1 MHFYWL
7 LSPDKKVMKTEK
19 GHSDGQMLPIV
30 EEFYSIQGEGCNTG
44 KAAYFI
50 RIGGCDI
57 CCSWC
62 DTRYSWNADL
72 HPLVDIS
79 SMADRVTAAGA
90 DSVVVTGG
98 EPLMWNLDPLCDL
111 LKAKGL
117 KTYLETSGAYRLTG
131 RWDWITLSPKKGSPP
146 QKEIWALADE
156 LKVVVYDG
164 TDFAAAE
171 TYCSMV
177 RPECRL
183 LLQPEWSRYSEMIAT
198 VTEYVKRNTR
208 WMVSLQA
215 HKFMH
220 IP

>member
-1 MHFYWL
+1 
-7 LSPDKKVMKTEK
+7 
-19 GHSDGQMLPIV
+19 MLPIV

-146 QKEIWALADE
+146 LKEIWALADE

-171 TYCSMV
+171 TYSSMV
-177 RPECRL
+177 GPECRL
-183 LLQPEWSRYSEMIAT
+183 LLQPEWSRYSEMIAA

>member
-1 MHFYWL
+1 
-7 LSPDKKVMKTEK
+7 
-19 GHSDGQMLPIV
+19 MLPIV

-146 QKEIWALADE
+146 LEEIWALADE
-156 LKVVVYDG
+156 LKVVVCDG

-171 TYCSMV
+171 TYSSMV
-177 RPECRL
+177 SVKCRL
-183 LLQPEWSRYSEMIAT
+183 LLQPEWSRYSEMIAA